1 MSVVIERLRNKIR
14 SVRLTFMEHLELDEL
29 LTALEREY
37 NQLIQRI
44 NSLEQEVRTLRS
56 ELDKRSKN
64 QPNKH

>member
-1 MSVVIERLRNKIR
+1 MSAVIERLRNKIR
-14 SVRLTFMEHLELDEL
+14 SLRLSFMEHLELDEL